1 MITHKLSTGRFEAL
15 SPRKLK
21 KKMTATKLGIHHVVV
36 FVLCRLVADKLFEA
50 AEVEVVALKALVH
63 KADLEA
69 HCLKTMIVAKQ
80 S

>member
-1 MITHKLSTGRFEAL
+1 
-15 SPRKLK
+15 
-21 KKMTATKLGIHHVVV
+21 MTATKLGIHHVVV
-36 FVLCRLVADKLFEA
+36 FVLCRLVADKLFE

-80 S
+80 SGTMLIIP